1 VWLPE
6 QILPGFRDAAC
17 AFFNTCHWF
26 EMEKLLPALSLGLGL
41 PGGREF
47 LGKYHQDAENQLRLL
62 HYPAVPAEV
71 LASGEKGRTGAHTV
85 RDTLSSRNTHSCDKE
100 IIGFCNWHDSVSR

>member
-1 VWLPE
+1 
-6 QILPGFRDAAC
+6 
-17 AFFNTCHWF
+17 
-26 EMEKLLPALSLGLGL
+26 MEKLLPALSLGLGL